1 MPDHYYSS
9 RPTSD
14 HDIQQVEVE
23 LRGIRLKF
31 NTDAG
36 VFSKRRIDP
45 GTELLIDSL
54 RLPPDLR
61 DIFDLGCGY
70 GPIGLVLAKLLPE
83 TTIHMSDINERAVDL
98 ARQNAAANGIHNVVI
113 KVGEGFT
120 AFPGQSFDLVVTNPP
135 VRAGKQVI
143 YPLIDE
149 ARQALRPGGYMA
161 AVILT
166 RQGAKSLEQ
175 KMAEVFGNVAEWE
188 KGGGYRVVAS
198 RR

>member
-1 MPDHYYSS
+1 MSDHYYSS
-9 RPTSD
+9 RPTSE

-23 LRGIRLKF
+23 LRGICLKLH
-31 NTDAG
+31 TDAG

-54 RLPPDLR
+54 RLPSDLH

-83 TTIHMSDINERAVDL
+83 TTIYMSDINERAVEL
-98 ARQNAAANGIHNVVI
+98 AKRNAATNGIRNVII
-113 KVGEGFT
+113 KTGEGFT

-135 VRAGKQVI
+135 IRAGKQVI

-149 ARQALRPGGYMA
+149 ARQALKSGGYMV

-175 KMAEVFGNVAEWE
+175 KMAEVFGNVTEWE